1 MRQDSLR
8 VANLTS
14 VEQVDQIKDIICDI
28 TGARFIQADLDD
40 QIIDFELV
48 EDLDDLTLTT
58 IQCDLRDKGFEA
70 GEVTEGSTCAIRFRT
85 ALSR

>member
-1 MRQDSLR
+1 VREDSLKI
-8 VANLTS
+8 ANLTS
-14 VEQVDQIKDIICDI
+14 VEQVDQVKDIICGI

-58 IQCDLRDKGFEA
+58 IQCDLRDNGFEA
-70 GEVTEGSTCAIRFRT
+70 GEVVEGSTCTVRFR
-85 ALSR
+85 SK